1 MQLSIN
7 SETEIL
13 GGSAVIKELRRS
25 LAGSL
30 RYRVQ
35 HFIHTEAQNIE
46 LERQRRALA
55 ATVDLVENSFG
66 RARVLYSREAV
77 LRLALGQVDANRPGL
92 YLEFGVYKGAT
103 INLIASTVPSAVHG
117 FDSFEGLPED
127 WRDGHDKGE
136 FRVAVLPT
144 VRANVTLHKGWF
156 SDTLPPFLD
165 KERESVCFLHVDCD
179 LYSSTKTVFSLLADR
194 LVPGTI
200 IVFDEYFNY
209 PGWQECEYK
218 AFMEFVAASR
228 RFEYLAYNCRSEQV
242 AVRLL

>member
-1 MQLSIN
+1 MI
-7 SETEIL
+7 T
-13 GGSAVIKELRRS
+13 ELRHKVMD
-25 LAGSL
+25 SL
-30 RYRVQ
+30 RYRAQ

-66 RARVLYSREAV
+66 KARVLYSREAV
-77 LRLALGQVDANRPGL
+77 LRYALGEVDRNQPGL
-92 YLEFGVYKGAT
+92 YLEFGVYKAAT
-103 INLIASTVPSAVHG
+103 INLIASLTQSAVHG

-136 FRVAVLPT
+136 FRVAALPA
-144 VRANVTLHKGWF
+144 VRGNVTLHKGWF

-165 KERESVCFLHVDCD
+165 KERGSVCFLHVDCD
-179 LYSSTKTVFSLLADR
+179 LYSSTKTVFSSLADR
-194 LVPGTI
+194 LIPGTI

-209 PGWQECEYK
+209 PGWQEGEYK
-218 AFMEFVAASR
+218 AFMEFVAAGRS
-228 RFEYLAYNCRSEQV
+228 FEYLAYNCRSEQV